1 MTEGHV
7 RPEFTLYLLNISH
20 AKLGS
25 FIYYVGDTSE
35 SYRYCRIQQRI
46 SLPFL
51 RRESVSCALCV
62 VRCVCTR
69 TLTWTIA
76 RLASR
81 SVCLAFRLENVAL
94 SVLRTYELI
103 GKIWDELEPSLGLA
117 DARRRLRIFP

>member
-1 MTEGHV
+1 MQNSD
-7 RPEFTLYLLNISH
+7 PSFTTWGIH
-20 AKLGS
+20 QKVIG
-25 FIYYVGDTSE
+25 IVGFS
-35 SYRYCRIQQRI
+35 SAI